1 MEARASGARV
11 ACILFLHTCGSMP
24 DEIAL
29 AVATTAPSA
38 AARRSSCERPST
50 GVQMADPFPSLAG
63 AGAATGVCSWSSQHP
78 APWAVAVPR
87 SGGAPSQP
95 PQYGGGAS
103 SADGDGSRS
112 APSLRAVSPRNKFVD
127 QSRRLSQQTTAT
139 PGAGDGTALAA
150 PSRLSSGTAHAPE
163 LPCGLAAEIGVEKLD
178 WAEYPDAA
186 GSAAEYGEVPWPPPG
201 TVTPGSS
208 TSSDPGGTLYI

>member
-1 MEARASGARV
+1 MRAAQHRRADGRPLPISRWCRCRHRRV
-11 ACILFLHTCGSMP
+11 LVVEP
-24 DEIAL
+24 D
-29 AVATTAPSA
+29 
-38 AARRSSCERPST
+38 
-50 GVQMADPFPSLAG
+50 
-63 AGAATGVCSWSSQHP
+63 P

-208 TSSDPGGTLYI
+208 TTRAATLVARCTFE